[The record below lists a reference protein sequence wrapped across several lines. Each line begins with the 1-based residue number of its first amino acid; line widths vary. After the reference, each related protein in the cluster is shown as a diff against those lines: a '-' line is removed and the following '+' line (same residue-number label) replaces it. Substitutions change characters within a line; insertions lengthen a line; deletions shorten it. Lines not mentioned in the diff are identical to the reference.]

1 MLALVNQNQVN
12 IFHLMMNSLNFV
24 TVQFALVKNSR
35 IQNTFSHNFDENN
48 ENQMVKYDNNNS
60 DTALHVAL
68 R

>member
-1 MLALVNQNQVN
+1 
-12 IFHLMMNSLNFV
+12 MNSLNF
-24 TVQFALVKNSR
+24 QFALVKNSR
-35 IQNTFSHNFDENN
+35 IQNTFSHNFDENS